1 MVWLALH
8 FPALGLE
15 CLDGGRDAP
24 RDAPGGAT
32 AKAVRVLI
40 EDSRVHYADAAAR
53 AAGIRPGCTLATAS
67 SIAPGLRHLLRDRSR
82 ERQRLEQLAATLYT
96 LSSRISL
103 VPPRELVL
111 EASGSLRLFGGLDNL
126 RARAAA
132 LCRELGHE
140 VQLATA
146 ATPLKALL
154 LARSGLGDIRQVP
167 LTATLLAGDLTPAQV
182 ERLANMGM
190 QRLGPLLDL
199 PDRALAR
206 RFGGELVDYLA
217 RLSGERPDPRPAFEP
232 PAHFHSSLHLLDVLN
247 SKEALGFVMQ
257 RLAGE
262 FGHWLTGR
270 QLAVERLCWTF
281 APADSRQGLTLPV
294 RFARA
299 QQRKAALM
307 TVSRLALDRAELP
320 ADVSTVRL
328 ESQRLVPWEDGSRS
342 LFQAL
347 PGQAACSDP
356 DDLLD
361 QLRARLGQDACH
373 GIRGTR
379 QHGPEWAWRRSLPR
393 LKARMRPGRASAGS
407 AAVDSAAA
415 GEAAPAPDRPLWL
428 FDPPRLTERRLL
440 TLLHGPERIQTGWWQ
455 RPLRRDY
462 YVARHQNGAECWAF
476 VDHQERWFLHGY
488 FA

>member
-1 MVWLALH
+1 MAWLALH

-15 CLDGGRDAP
+15 CLDGGQDAAGAD
-24 RDAPGGAT
+24 RAPDTAT
-32 AKAVRVLI
+32 DAVRVLI
-40 EDSRVHYADAAAR
+40 EDNRVHYANAAAR
-53 AAGIRPGCTLATAS
+53 AAGIQPGCTLATAS
-67 SIAPGLRHLLRDRSR
+67 SIAPGLRHLQRDVDR

-103 VPPRELVL
+103 VPPQELVL
-111 EASGSLRLFGGLDNL
+111 EASGSLRLFGGLDSL
-126 RARAAA
+126 RSRAAT
-132 LCRELGHE
+132 LCSELGHQ

-154 LARSGLGDIRQVP
+154 LARSGLSDIRQVP
-167 LTATLLAGDLTPAQV
+167 LAATRITGDLTPAQV

-199 PDRALAR
+199 PARALAR
-206 RFGGELVDYLA
+206 RFGAGLVDYLE

-232 PAHFHSSLHLLDVLN
+232 PPYFHSSLHLLDVVN

-270 QLAVERLCWTF
+270 QLGVERLRWTF
-281 APADSRQGLTLPV
+281 APADARQALTLPV

-299 QQRKAALM
+299 QQRKVALM

-320 ADVSTVRL
+320 ADVSTIRL
-328 ESQRLVPWEDGSRS
+328 ESRRLVPWQDGSRS

-347 PGQAACSDP
+347 PGQAAQSDP

-379 QHGPEWAWRRSLPR
+379 QHGPEWAWRRAAPR
-393 LKARMRPGRASAGS
+393 LKSRARSRG
-407 AAVDSAAA
+407 AATD
-415 GEAAPAPDRPLWL
+415 AAPPAGQAPSPDRPLWL